1 MTKRVGIREVTR
13 NFSILDEYDYVE
25 IEDKK
30 THKVKGMFIS
40 EKLLDDVR
48 KFLENKKTKETQ
60 KKLDEIKKF
69 AGKGKI
75 YKRFDGLTAS
85 EIRTK
90 IAEEKYGQ

>member
-30 THKVKGMFIS
+30 THEHKGMFIS
-40 EKLLDDVR
+40 SKYAEEFK
-48 KFLENKKTKETQ
+48 KFLDEKKQ
-60 KKLDEIKKF
+60 KKLNRLKKF

-75 YKRFDGLTAS
+75 HKRFDGLTGAQ
-85 EIRTK
+85 IREK
-90 IAEEKYGQ
+90 IAKEKYGD

>member
-48 KFLENKKTKETQ
+48 KFLEDKKAKETQ

-75 YKRFDGLTAS
+75 YKRFEGLTS
-85 EIRTK
+85 KEIKEK
-90 IAEEKYGQ
+90 IAEEKYG